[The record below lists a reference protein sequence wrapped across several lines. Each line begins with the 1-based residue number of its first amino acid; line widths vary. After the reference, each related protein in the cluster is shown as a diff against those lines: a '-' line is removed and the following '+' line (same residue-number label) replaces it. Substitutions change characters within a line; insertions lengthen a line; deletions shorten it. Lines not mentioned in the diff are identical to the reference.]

1 MLNQKNLRFPSKND
15 VRFVYTLIFVVGGI
29 CHLYLF
35 TYTGVQHEYHITRCS
50 CSLTVTRRVAHVE
63 QKLLDRPDHLSSPLL

>member
-35 TYTGVQHEYHITRCS
+35 TYTGVQHEFHIT
-50 CSLTVTRRVAHVE
+50 
-63 QKLLDRPDHLSSPLL
+63 